1 MTGKSL
7 QGVLSLILVACAS
20 HASHIRGPDG
30 EDNWVSITCK
40 RSQANCIERAGE
52 ECPNGYTVADASG
65 HEGFYAQ
72 GQGGFMPAYAHAA
85 TVPAAL
91 SETLAPSQPADRLAD
106 RGGGP

>member
-1 MTGKSL
+1 LGFKVEEGRAMTCRSL
-7 QGVLSLILVACAS
+7 LVVVSLALAACVS
-20 HASHIRGPDG
+20 HAAHIRGPDG

-72 GQGGFMPAYAHAA
+72 GQGGFMPAYA
-85 TVPAAL
+85 T
-91 SETLAPSQPADRLAD
+91 TTY
-106 RGGGP
+106 RGELLIKCT